1 VTPTEPSFATAQTR
15 QSDPSAS
22 DATPAALSV
31 ALTLTSDQLDAIAEL
46 VAARLDGGTRTD
58 SGWLRGAERIAAYI
72 DCPRSRV
79 YALTSA
85 GRIPIE
91 RDGSN
96 LVARKSDL
104 DAWLRAGG
112 AKRP

>member
-1 VTPTEPSFATAQTR
+1 M
-15 QSDPSAS
+15 SAIV
-22 DATPAALSV
+22 DAFLAELNDAALD
-31 ALTLTSDQLDAIAEL
+31 ALAERLAPRLADRLIQPAVEWLRGADAIAEYI
-46 VAARLDGGTRTD
+46 
-58 SGWLRGAERIAAYI
+58 GA
-72 DCPRSRV
+72 PRSRV

-91 RDGSN
+91 RDGSA
-96 LVARKSDL
+96 LIARTSDL